1 MSIAATHD
9 AIDFGALCEPVARR
23 LWGEPSEVS
32 GDNLRW
38 GSHGSKSVDAT
49 RGVWFDHETNEG
61 GGTVD
66 LICRERKCAAPDA
79 IRWLAHEGFANRYRP
94 GTNKPIRASARLE
107 KIVATYDYVD
117 EVGTP
122 LFEVVR
128 FAPKDFRQR
137 RPNGERNINAVRRVL
152 LPDAGIVASLALQH
166 GATSAEL
173 QHALSRN
180 GKGRHE

>member
-94 GTNKPIRASARLE
+94 GTSKRIRR
-107 KIVATYDYVD
+107 T
-117 EVGTP
+117 
-122 LFEVVR
+122 
-128 FAPKDFRQR
+128 
-137 RPNGERNINAVRRVL
+137 
-152 LPDAGIVASLALQH
+152 
-166 GATSAEL
+166 TSAT
-173 QHALSRN
+173 
-180 GKGRHE
+180 